1 MDCASQPTD
10 CARKLRILADVT
22 RLAVM
27 KILLEGPKCVGELN
41 AILQL
46 EQSLLSHH
54 LRVLRQEGFVK
65 ATRQGKTM
73 LYYLDPSVQSETSGK
88 SLDLGCC
95 LLSFH

>member
-1 MDCASQPTD
+1 MDCDSQPTD

-27 KILLEGPKCVGELN
+27 KILLEGPKYVGELN

-73 LYYLDPSVQSETSGK
+73 LYYLDPSVQSEKSGK
-88 SLDLGCC
+88 SIDLGCC